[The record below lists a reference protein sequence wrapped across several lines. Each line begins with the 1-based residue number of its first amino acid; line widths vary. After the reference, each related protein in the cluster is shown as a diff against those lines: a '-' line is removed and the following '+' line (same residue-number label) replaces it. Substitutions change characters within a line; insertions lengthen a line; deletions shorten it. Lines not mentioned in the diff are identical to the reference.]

1 MVSSDMLSFIQF
13 LEELSK
19 DHITLSPAEVQRM
32 RDRFGDKTLQMG
44 HLDEDGA
51 MLIPVNSIVEAVQ
64 SLGSQ
69 KLNAAVES
77 LKGEEML
84 SMLESA
90 EVLVERVGEV
100 QKRKLEQMVE
110 KFQSEPDEAKAH
122 QQWKQIEKM
131 IFGVDYPE

>member
-1 MVSSDMLSFIQF
+1 MLSFIQF

-32 RDRFGDKTLQMG
+32 RDRFGDMALQMG
-44 HLDEDGA
+44 HLDEDGG
-51 MLIPVNSIVEAVQ
+51 LSIPVDSIVEAVQ
-64 SLGSQ
+64 SLGSR
-69 KLNAAVES
+69 KLSEAVES
-77 LKGEEML
+77 LKGEQMV

-90 EVLVERVGEV
+90 EALVERVGEI
-100 QKRKLEQMVE
+100 QRRKLEQMVG
-110 KFQSEPDEAKAH
+110 KFQSEPDEVKAH